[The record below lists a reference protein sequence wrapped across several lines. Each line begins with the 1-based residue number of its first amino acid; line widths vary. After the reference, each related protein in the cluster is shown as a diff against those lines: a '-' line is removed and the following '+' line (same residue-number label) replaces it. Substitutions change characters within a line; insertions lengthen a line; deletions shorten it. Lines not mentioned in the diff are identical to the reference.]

1 MKAIIDRDEFGN
13 ILRLLK
19 SLNLTQI
26 TDREELCNW
35 TDGDWG
41 EYWYLFRNEDDTIR
55 VSFINTL
62 NEKTILDIA
71 FLKDITSFGKKFY
84 INSFEFIFEKRLDPT
99 DLAAMC
105 RWNDIAFTDLDFKYG
120 LKK

>member
-19 SLNLTQI
+19 FLNLTQI
-26 TDREELCNW
+26 TDREELCKW

-84 INSFEFIFEKRLDPT
+84 INSLKFIFEMRLDPT

-105 RWNDIAFTDLDFKYG
+105 RWNDIVFTDLDFKYG

>member
-19 SLNLTQI
+19 PLNLTQI
-26 TDREELCNW
+26 IDREEL
-35 TDGDWG
+35 GDWG

-84 INSFEFIFEKRLDPT
+84 INSFKFVFEKRLDPT

-105 RWNDIAFTDLDFKYG
+105 RWNDIVFTNLDFKYG

>member
-71 FLKDITSFGKKFY
+71 FLNDIKKKKKKFY
-84 INSFEFIFEKRLDPT
+84 INSFKFIFETRLDPT

-105 RWNDIAFTDLDFKYG
+105 RWNDIVFTDLDFKYG

>member
-105 RWNDIAFTDLDFKYG
+105 RWNDIAFIDLDFKYG